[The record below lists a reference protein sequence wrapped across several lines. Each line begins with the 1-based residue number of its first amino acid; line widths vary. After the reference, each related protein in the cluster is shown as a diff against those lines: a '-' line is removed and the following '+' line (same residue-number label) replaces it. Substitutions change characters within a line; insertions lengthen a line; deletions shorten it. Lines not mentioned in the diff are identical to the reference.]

1 MALGLDAPRLD
12 ARRLDARRFG
22 RSVTSAVREPFS
34 ERGDQRTSE
43 VSELDLKPTLSPRR
57 TTMSRKVLFTL
68 ATAATLAAAA
78 TFASTAADARGFGG
92 GGGGGHFGGGG
103 GFSRGGFGGGFSG
116 GHFGGRSFVG
126 RSSFSRITPI
136 RGGRPG
142 LPGRWAYH
150 HHGHWFFRGGRW
162 IILDGVDGGYDQPVA
177 DAQPVVSTPG
187 PCTCLTKTYTPDGL
201 VVFADVCT
209 KEAASARVDGADVTT
224 LPPANSSDKSSD
236 ATPAPAPAP
245 TAQTADNV
253 VAQAS
258 QAPTTTNYAGKTFQD
273 FLAANAQAKKN

>member
-1 MALGLDAPRLD
+1 
-12 ARRLDARRFG
+12 
-22 RSVTSAVREPFS
+22 
-34 ERGDQRTSE
+34 
-43 VSELDLKPTLSPRR
+43 
-57 TTMSRKVLFTL
+57 MSRKVLFTL

-78 TFASTAADARGFGG
+78 TLASTAADARGG

-103 GFSRGGFGGGFSG
+103 FSRGGG
-116 GHFGGRSFVG
+116 GHFGGGGFGGRSFGG
-126 RSSFSRITPI
+126 RSFARVNPI
-136 RGGRPG
+136 RGGHPG
-142 LPGRWAYH
+142 MPGHNRWAFHHH

-162 IILDGVDGGYDQPVA
+162 IIIDGVDGGYDQPVV

-224 LPPANSSDKSSD
+224 LPPAKSSDKSSD

-245 TAQTADNV
+245 TPTAQAADNV

-273 FLAANAQAKKN
+273 FLAATAQAKKN